1 MTSYS
6 DYNLDAERR
15 PVIIAAKRTPIGRAN
30 GLLKDISAEELL
42 SSLLIDVIQASS
54 LKTSDIDDVIV
65 GNAAGGGGNVA
76 RLAALMAGFD
86 IHVPGLTIDRQCGG
100 GLEAI
105 NVACRMVMS
114 GAGQVYLAGGVES
127 VSTAPKRAK
136 TISSS
141 IDDLEFYDR
150 ARFSPDNIGD
160 PDMGVAAENVAKRYK
175 ISRKRQDEFALQS
188 HHRAIDAQ
196 KLGKFG
202 DEIVPIKVGDL
213 SHHKDECPR
222 ADTSLDKLASL
233 PAKFVEGGS
242 VTAGNSCPLNDG
254 AAIVVVTSLAKAQ
267 QLGARRAIEFIDGC
281 ARGVDPNYLGIGPIA
296 STQYLIARQSDIG
309 VDDLQFV
316 EFNEAFA
323 SQVLASLDGLG
334 ISSDRINK
342 DGGALALGH
351 PFGASGAILVVRLFS
366 QMLGDKNFQNDA
378 VSLATLGTAGGMGV
392 STFFRSKKVS

>member
-30 GLLKDISAEELL
+30 GLLKDISAEDLL
-42 SSLLIDVIQASS
+42 SPLLIDVTQASNFVA
-54 LKTSDIDDVIV
+54 SDIDDVII

-76 RLAALMAGFD
+76 RLAALKAGLD

-105 NVACRMVMS
+105 NLACRMVMS
-114 GAGQVYLAGGVES
+114 GAGQLYLAGGVES

-136 TISSS
+136 KKSSS
-141 IDDLEFYDR
+141 ADDLEFYDR
-150 ARFSPDNIGD
+150 ARFSPDSVGD
-160 PDMGVAAENVAKRYK
+160 PDMGVAAENVAKKYE

-188 HHRAIDAQ
+188 HQRAINAQ
-196 KLGKFG
+196 NLGKFD
-202 DEIVPIKVGDL
+202 DEIVPIRLGDI

-222 ADTSLDKLASL
+222 ADTSLDKLAAL
-233 PAKFVEGGS
+233 PAKFSDGGS

-254 AAIVVVTSLAKAQ
+254 AALVVVTSLAKAQ
-267 QLGARRAIEFIDGC
+267 QLGAGRVIEFIDGC
-281 ARGVDPNYLGIGPIA
+281 ARGVDPNYLGIGPVA
-296 STQYLIARQSDIG
+296 STNHLFARQSDISA
-309 VDDLQFV
+309 DNFQFV

-323 SQVLASLDGLG
+323 SQVLASLEGLS
-334 ISSDRINK
+334 IASDRINK

-366 QMLGDKNFQNDA
+366 QMLGDENFQNDA

>member
-15 PVIIAAKRTPIGRAN
+15 PVIIAAKRTPIGRVN
-30 GLLKDISAEELL
+30 GMFKDIAAEELL
-42 SSLLIDVIQASS
+42 SSLLIELTQASS
-54 LKTSDIDDVIV
+54 FKTSDIDDVII

-76 RLAALMAGFD
+76 RLATLLAGVD

-105 NVACRMVMS
+105 NLACRMIMS
-114 GAGQVYLAGGVES
+114 GAGQLYLAGGVES
-127 VSTAPKRAK
+127 VSTAPMRARK
-136 TISSS
+136 SSS
-141 IDDLEFYDR
+141 SLDDLEFYER
-150 ARFSPDNIGD
+150 ARFSPDSIGD
-160 PDMGVAAENVAKRYK
+160 PDMGVAAENVAKKHK

-196 KLGKFG
+196 NLGRFD
-202 DEIVPIKVGDL
+202 DEIVPIKVGDI

-222 ADTSLDKLASL
+222 ADTSLDKLAAL
-233 PAKFVEGGS
+233 PAKFSDGGS

-254 AAIVVVTSLAKAQ
+254 AALVVVTSLAKAQ

-281 ARGVDPNYLGIGPIA
+281 ARGVDPNYLGVGPIA
-296 STQYLIARQSDIG
+296 STKHLLARQPEVSSNDI
-309 VDDLQFV
+309 QYI

-323 SQVLASLDGLG
+323 SQVLASIDGLD
-334 ISSDRINK
+334 IACDRINK